1 MRVKVNKRKAG
12 DELDMKEN
20 LAVKRSRI
28 SSTKSERD
36 KTILDYFKINSSLTS
51 SESLGEYQAVV
62 EDHVLGGEQAVPVQG
77 EGDIRQFRSSARNIA
92 QPVQSTATADKY
104 SAGQ

>member
-1 MRVKVNKRKAG
+1 MKVKVSKRKAG

-20 LAVKRSRI
+20 LAAKRSRI
-28 SSTKSERD
+28 SSHKSERD

-51 SESLGEYQAVV
+51 SDSLGDYQAVV

-77 EGDIRQFRSSARNIA
+77 EGELS
-92 QPVQSTATADKY
+92 
-104 SAGQ
+104 